1 MKSEA
6 YLTKRLVNLFLVT
19 GELEMVVEFVTCLL
33 FVFFWALTGHVIRWK
48 GSSL

>member
-19 GELEMVVEFVTCLL
+19 GELEKEFGAKRDQQMEGRVTIASL
-33 FVFFWALTGHVIRWK
+33 GHDI
-48 GSSL
+48 